1 MRKVKLCNN
10 KLDDFNNKSMRK
22 INICGNQTNTN
33 SNNEIL
39 NGQTWAQFPAVRTF
53 ASLLSPSDNVI
64 CKQQSVAWHEGF

>member
-39 NGQTWAQFPAVRTF
+39 YFVYEIEKTKYTMSRV
-53 ASLLSPSDNVI
+53 V
-64 CKQQSVAWHEGF
+64 